1 MEDERIVLTK
11 EERDFS
17 YELDAEILRERAVA
31 GVDLTT
37 YVHDRVDKEEY
48 KRAKRRLYHEN
59 SMKKNP
65 EAVRKSARDSYHKHK
80 EQRRQKQKQYYEYNR
95 EEILEQKQ
103 GYYQT
108 NRDEILQKRRDSYIP
123 HPVEVIDSELAEH
136 RRQKS
141 KVSYHKN
148 KDSINARRRDTR
160 KAIKELWN
168 NMNKQTFTMDNGL
181 VRELIV
187 VEQKTMH
194 YASTNIDHRISKV
207 IDTDSTPISLTKTRV
222 TFGFKF
228 VFEEIDLNRNEV
240 VSVRFISPNVL
251 NRDYAWYNEIE

>member
-1 MEDERIVLTK
+1 MKDERIVLTK
-11 EERDFS
+11 EERELS
-17 YELDAEILRERAVA
+17 YQLDAEILRERAVA
-31 GVDLTT
+31 GVELTT
-37 YVHDRVDKEEY
+37 YLHDRVDKEQY
-48 KRAKRRLYHEN
+48 KRAKRRLYHETAK
-59 SMKKNP
+59 KKNP
-65 EAVRKSARDSYHKHK
+65 EAVRRYARNSYHKHK
-80 EQRRQKQKQYYEYNR
+80 EQIRQKQKQYYEYNR

-148 KDSINARRRDTR
+148 KDSINAKRRDTR
-160 KAIKELWN
+160 KAIKELWK
-168 NMNKQTFTMDNGL
+168 NMNKKTFTMDSGL
-181 VRELIV
+181 VCDLII
-187 VEQKTMH
+187 VEQKSMN
-194 YASTNIDHRISKV
+194 YAPTNIEHRISKV

-228 VFEEIDLNRNEV
+228 VFEEIDLNRNAV
-240 VSVRFISPNVL
+240 VSARFISPNVL
-251 NRDYAWYNEIE
+251 NRDYSWYNEIE